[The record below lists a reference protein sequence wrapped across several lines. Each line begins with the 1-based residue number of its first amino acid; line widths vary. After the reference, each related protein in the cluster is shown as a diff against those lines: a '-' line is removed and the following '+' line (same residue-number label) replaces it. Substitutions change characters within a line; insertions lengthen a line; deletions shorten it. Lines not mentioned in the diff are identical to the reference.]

1 MPATGPPVFVTR
13 RTCQNQPVREIPEIA
28 QYLRTLPGFDEL
40 DDELVH
46 ACARGIDIAYY
57 REGEDILRTGVRN
70 EKLHIVRGGAI
81 ELRDENGDM
90 MTRLAEGDCFGFPS
104 LMNNAPTRNH
114 SVAIEDSLIY
124 HLDGT
129 VFQRARQQSE
139 AFDTLFIRALSDRLL
154 LLSSG
159 PTLKGAT
166 GSTVGTLVGRPP
178 VTIAATATIRETA
191 EKMVSERVSA
201 MLITD
206 EDGICGIVTD
216 RDIRARVVAAGLA
229 SDLPVTAIMSESPIT
244 LDADAHA
251 YEAALVM
258 MQHHIHHLPITTH
271 GGLIGMVARSDFMRL
286 ETEHPLYLV
295 SDIGKQ
301 TTTAG
306 IVEAC
311 KRLPG
316 LIVGQIESDATGEQ
330 LGKFI
335 TTITDTVT
343 RQLLRIAEIELGP
356 PPCDF
361 AWVAMGS
368 QGRFEQS
375 AKSDQDN
382 ALVLADDVA
391 DGDDEY
397 FAAMAKIVTDGLDA
411 CGYVYC
417 PGEVMASNPKWRQP
431 LAQWKQYFHRW
442 ITVPEEKA
450 LMHANIFF
458 DLRCVA
464 GSASLVDEL
473 KASIREVAR
482 KNEIFLALMSK
493 NAIMYQPPLGFFR
506 QFVLEKSGEHKNTLD
521 LKLHGIMPI
530 VEIARIRSLAAGEL
544 RINTRN
550 RLRAAA
556 AANEITVT
564 DAENLIDALDFIE
577 KLRVEHQSRQLKA
590 GKQPDNHLA
599 PTELTPLVRQ
609 NLKSAFSQVRVSQSA
624 LLNRFHLA

>member
-1 MPATGPPVFVTR
+1 MK
-13 RTCQNQPVREIPEIA
+13 EIPEIA

-40 DDELVH
+40 DDELVG

-57 REGEDILRTGVRN
+57 REGEDILRTGVSN
-70 EKLHIVRGGAI
+70 EHLHIVRSGAV

-124 HLDGT
+124 HLEGG
-129 VFQRARQQSE
+129 VFQRARRGNEQ
-139 AFDTLFIRALSDRLL
+139 FDTLFIRALSDRLL
-154 LLSSG
+154 LQSG
-159 PTLKGAT
+159 GPALKGAT
-166 GSTVGTLVGRPP
+166 GSTVGSLVGRPP

-191 EKMVSERVSA
+191 EKMVAERVSA
-201 MLITD
+201 MLITGD
-206 EDGICGIVTD
+206 EGFCGIVTD
-216 RDIRARVVAAGLA
+216 RDIRSRVVAAGLD
-229 SDLPVTAIMSESPIT
+229 SDLPVTEIMTRSPIT

-258 MQHHIHHLPITTH
+258 MQHHIHHLPITADDQ
-271 GGLIGMVARSDFMRL
+271 LVGMVARSDFMRL

-301 TTTAG
+301 TTAEG

-311 KRLPG
+311 RRLPG
-316 LIVGQIESDATGEQ
+316 LIVGQIEADASGEQ

-343 RQLLRIAEIELGP
+343 RQLLRIAEIKLGP

-368 QGRFEQS
+368 QGRYEQS

-382 ALVLADDVA
+382 ALVLSNSVKDE
-391 DGDDEY
+391 DDEY
-397 FAAMAKIVTDGLDA
+397 FAAMAKIVNDGLDA

-417 PGEVMASNPKWRQP
+417 PGDVMASNPKWRQP
-431 LAQWKQYFHRW
+431 LRQWKQYFHKW
-442 ITVPEEKA
+442 ISVPEEKA

-464 GSASLVDEL
+464 GRHKLVDKL
-473 KASIREVAR
+473 KASIRKEAR

-493 NAIMYQPPLGFFR
+493 NAMHYQPPLGFFR
-506 QFVLEKSGEHKNTLD
+506 QFVLEKSGDHKNTLD
-521 LKLHGIMPI
+521 LKLHGTMPI

-544 RINTRN
+544 RISTRN
-550 RLRAAA
+550 RLKAAA
-556 AANEITVT
+556 AAGEITET

-590 GKQPDNHLA
+590 SKKPDNHLA
-599 PTELTPLVRQ
+599 PEELSPLVRQ
-609 NLKSAFSQVRVSQSA
+609 NLKSAFTQVRVSQSA